1 MNTFALAREETK
13 TTTKTTLRA
22 RAVAPLLKS
31 VVGFLQPHRP
41 PTTTHMLVF
50 SNRSRLGGYAGTQV
64 GTRGTTPRDGAPGRR
79 ARRGAPRR
87 RPGRHLVAT
96 SAIREGEVV
105 LTAEAFCAVLDDR
118 AIPTRCEHTFALGSA
133 SGGSAALLRC
143 SKSRVA
149 RYASRA
155 AQAEAWRAGY
165 REECAALVACAP
177 RVPPPTIRPRAR
189 RLWRRARE
197 RRGDDRDP
205 YADAADLGLGLGYA
219 AVEALQHHW
228 DAYSDARKA
237 RFAEMAILVRA
248 FARAAVGLPV
258 DDPNN
263 QDDPNAPSGV
273 LLRRLTHRPPFQPRR
288 RAPARA
294 HRVQRAHGVRRG
306 APPDRHRRL
315 PARGDDQ
322 PLVRA
327 QLRANLRGETA
338 RAPRA
343 SRRRR
348 GGGAP
353 SRTSTRATRRTRRA
367 QLARQYHFDI
377 DAGTTDAGTSY
388 THTTSPEESAL
399 VGGAPKAEGDENAPR
414 VFFSRVDFGPDAAT
428 PPWRTDPADED
439 ALCAVVVRGAR
450 VPGGVAIERVD
461 DDEEEEEEEANPEAS
476 FATDDGDDDETEGE
490 DEATKKKA
498 APSYRAFVWGALPGV
513 RDRAGLCTA
522 AVAGLARADRAA
534 AKLEAGDVAGASR
547 EMFADAS
554 EDASSSSSPDDD
566 AFGLLDGLAAA
577 HLGASHSTRLDVYAT
592 ALRVAIS
599 SGAFERAGSIAAR
612 LTGPYEAAHPRNHP
626 SVGLH
631 RATAAKVRAC
641 ARATRRGWRSRLGR
655 RGRRARRSPCRTEP
669 TRRSCGRWA
678 SSSGGAGGGED
689 DARGWERRRRGDGDG
704 IEHFY
709 RGAFRDAH
717 HRQHT
722 GAARAEILL
731 NKFERVVVRAGRHFA
746 VKRDRDGWS

>member
-1 MNTFALAREETK
+1 MAPPAAARVEV
-13 TTTKTTLRA
+13 R
-22 RAVAPLLKS
+22 RDAV
-31 VVGFLQPHRP
+31 R
-41 PTTTHMLVF
+41 
-50 SNRSRLGGYAGTQV
+50 
-64 GTRGTTPRDGAPGRR
+64 
-79 ARRGAPRR
+79 
-87 RPGRHLVAT
+87 GRHLVAT

-177 RVPPPTIRPRAR
+177 RVPPPTIRLAARA
-189 RLWRRARE
+189 LWRRARE

-248 FARAAVGLPV
+248 FARAGLGLPV
-258 DDPNN
+258 EDDPNN
-263 QDDPNAPSGV
+263 QDDPNAPPVVSSSDDSLIDLPSNRDVALLLARIACNAHTVCDEELRPIGIGV
-273 LLRRLTHRPPFQPRR
+273 YPRAATTNHSCAPNCAQTFAGKRL
-288 RAPARA
+288 
-294 HRVQRAHGVRRG
+294 V
-306 APPDRHRRL
+306 
-315 PARGDDQ
+315 
-322 PLVRA
+322 
-327 QLRANLRGETA
+327 LRALRDVAAGEEITI
-338 RAPRA
+338 
-343 SRRRR
+343 SYVDVC
-348 GGGAP
+348 
-353 SRTSTRATRRTRRA
+353 ATRRTRRA

-554 EDASSSSSPDDD
+554 EDASSSSSGDDD
-566 AFGLLDGLAAA
+566 AFGLLDGPAAA

-641 ARATRRGWRSRLGR
+641 VA
-655 RGRRARRSPCRTEP
+655 
-669 TRRSCGRWA
+669 
-678 SSSGGAGGGED
+678 
-689 DARGWERRRRGDGDG
+689 
-704 IEHFY
+704 
-709 RGAFRDAH
+709 RDAEGLALAA
-717 HRQHT
+717 REA
-722 GAARAEILL
+722 GAARAALAVSHGADAAIVREMGEL
-731 NKFERVVVRAGRHFA
+731 ERGCEAEARMTREAGRGE
-746 VKRDRDGWS
+746 DGVTGME

>member
-1 MNTFALAREETK
+1 V
-13 TTTKTTLRA
+13 LRA
-22 RAVAPLLKS
+22 LRDVA
-31 VVGFLQPHRP
+31 
-41 PTTTHMLVF
+41 
-50 SNRSRLGGYAGTQV
+50 AG
-64 GTRGTTPRDGAPGRR
+64 
-79 ARRGAPRR
+79 
-87 RPGRHLVAT
+87 
-96 SAIREGEVV
+96 
-105 LTAEAFCAVLDDR
+105 
-118 AIPTRCEHTFALGSA
+118 
-133 SGGSAALLRC
+133 
-143 SKSRVA
+143 
-149 RYASRA
+149 
-155 AQAEAWRAGY
+155 
-165 REECAALVACAP
+165 EEI
-177 RVPPPTIRPRAR
+177 TIS
-189 RLWRRARE
+189 
-197 RRGDDRDP
+197 
-205 YADAADLGLGLGYA
+205 Y
-219 AVEALQHHW
+219 
-228 DAYSDARKA
+228 
-237 RFAEMAILVRA
+237 
-248 FARAAVGLPV
+248 V
-258 DDPNN
+258 D
-263 QDDPNAPSGV
+263 V
-273 LLRRLTHRPPFQPRR
+273 C
-288 RAPARA
+288 
-294 HRVQRAHGVRRG
+294 
-306 APPDRHRRL
+306 
-315 PARGDDQ
+315 
-322 PLVRA
+322 
-327 QLRANLRGETA
+327 
-338 RAPRA
+338 
-343 SRRRR
+343 
-348 GGGAP
+348 
-353 SRTSTRATRRTRRA
+353 ATRRTRRA

-428 PPWRTDPADED
+428 PPWRTDPADEE

-461 DDEEEEEEEANPEAS
+461 EEEEEEANPEAS
-476 FATDDGDDDETEGE
+476 FATDDGDDDETEEE

-513 RDRAGLCTA
+513 RDRAGLCAA

-566 AFGLLDGLAAA
+566 AFFGLLDGLAAA
-577 HLGASHSTRLDVYAT
+577 HLGASHSTRLDVYAK

-641 ARATRRGWRSRLGR
+641 VARGSGGGGGARGARRVARSRRGDRAGDGRARAGVR
-655 RGRRARRSPCRTEP
+655 
-669 TRRSCGRWA
+669 
-678 SSSGGAGGGED
+678 GGGED

-717 HRQHT
+717 HRQHS

-731 NKFERVVVRAGRHFA
+731 NTSNASWSELAGILL
-746 VKRDRDGWS
+746 